1 MRGLVRVSQP
11 RIWVGKHHAYTEK
24 ALDEAEQR
32 SAASGGQEQWTGR
45 GWQGHISDKTVHGIT
60 AWASRG
66 EEEEGKGGMQT

>member
-1 MRGLVRVSQP
+1 MRVSRP

-32 SAASGGQEQWTGR
+32 SAASQARPVVRSSDGR
-45 GWQGHISDKTVHGIT
+45 GRVSDETVHGIT